1 MIKKINIGYHPEV
14 EELFEH
20 KKEKNMAV
28 SILTTKYVEKLLD
41 LGAEFKTNGVYRLG
55 RFDFY
60 PNKYKARDFRTNETL
75 SIRDALDEVIESNLD
90 SYETTLDP
98 DKIPETFEELV
109 ENKNPIFAGA
119 LIQTEITTLILI
131 LENKGLISSD
141 ELNKN
146 LRQVYKE
153 FILPLWKPQKNTD
166 NTEQKE
172 NEEKDENV

>member
-1 MIKKINIGYHPEV
+1 MPIEYHPEV
-14 EELFEH
+14 EEVFKH
-20 KKEKNMAV
+20 KKEDNMTT
-28 SILTTKYVEKLLD
+28 ILATKYVERLLG
-41 LGAEFKTNGVYRLG
+41 LGAEFKTDGVYRLG

-75 SIRDALDEVIESNLD
+75 SIKDALDEVIDSNLD
-90 SYETTLDP
+90 SYETTF
-98 DKIPETFEELV
+98 KFNQIPETFDELV
-109 ENKNPIFAGA
+109 ENRNPIFAGA

-146 LRQVYKE
+146 LSQVYKE

-166 NTEQKE
+166 STEQKE
-172 NEEKDENV
+172 NK